1 MEEDDQFR
9 GSIGRCLLVEVVELQ
24 VFLDLQKVTL
34 DIGGFL
40 FVSVERPEI
49 VLS

>member
-9 GSIGRCLLVEVVELQ
+9 GSIAGSCLLEVVELQ
-24 VFLDLQKVTL
+24 SFLDLQKVML

-40 FVSVERPEI
+40 FVSVERPKI
-49 VLS
+49 MLS